1 MIKDI
6 KYFPKEGP
14 VGRSA
19 KDTFEKDNIDVYKDL
34 GELVWLSLL

>member
-6 KYFPKEGP
+6 KYFPKKGP

-19 KDTFEKDNIDVYKDL
+19 KEIVEEDNIEVYKDL
-34 GELVWLSLL
+34 GELVCISLL